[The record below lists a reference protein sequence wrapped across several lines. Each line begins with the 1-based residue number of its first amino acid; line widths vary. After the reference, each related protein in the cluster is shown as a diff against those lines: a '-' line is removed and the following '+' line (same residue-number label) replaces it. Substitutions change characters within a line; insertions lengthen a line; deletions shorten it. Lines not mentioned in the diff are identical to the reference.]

1 MYSLQ
6 MSGQTASGFG
16 NFTLLHIGNA
26 DGDDDGD
33 KGDDGSNPDVFA
45 SVSLSCCGLLPGDL
59 DKVWE
64 SLGTS
69 SDLTLL
75 E

>member
-1 MYSLQ
+1 MVFL
-6 MSGQTASGFG
+6 
-16 NFTLLHIGNA
+16 LLHIGNTG
-26 DGDDDGD
+26 GDNAYDS
-33 KGDDGSNPDVFA
+33 SNHDVAA
-45 SVSLSCCGLLPGDL
+45 SFSLSWCGLLPADL
-59 DKVWE
+59 DKVWK